1 MQTDTNS
8 VEYQRAKK
16 RVKKLRGFYEHLF
29 VYLVVNTGLF
39 LLNILTSP
47 SLLVYMAPAWMG
59 YWSRYE
65 CSSCLWKRNCFRRRM
80 GRKKD

>member
-47 SLLVYMAPAWMG
+47 GHYWFIWPLLGWGIGLAMNAVAV
-59 YWSRYE
+59 
-65 CSSCLWKRNCFRRRM
+65 F
-80 GRKKD
+80 GRGTAFGE